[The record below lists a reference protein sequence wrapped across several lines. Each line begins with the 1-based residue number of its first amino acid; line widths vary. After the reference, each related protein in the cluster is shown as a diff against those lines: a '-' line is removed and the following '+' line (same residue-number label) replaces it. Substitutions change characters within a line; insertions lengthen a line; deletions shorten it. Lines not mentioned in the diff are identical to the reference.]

1 MLEDTFIKS
10 QQFVRGNADG
20 IEEDDDEEE
29 GLPPGE
35 LVLESGEY
43 RCGFCGE
50 TEFYGAGEEL
60 LECGCTGDKGWH
72 LVESEADAE

>member
-1 MLEDTFIKS
+1 MLEDTFLKS
-10 QQFVRGNADG
+10 KQFIRGDDS
-20 IEEDDDEEE
+20 IVDEESDEEE

-60 LECGCTGDKGWH
+60 LECGCTGDKGW
-72 LVESEADAE
+72 LLMESEADTE